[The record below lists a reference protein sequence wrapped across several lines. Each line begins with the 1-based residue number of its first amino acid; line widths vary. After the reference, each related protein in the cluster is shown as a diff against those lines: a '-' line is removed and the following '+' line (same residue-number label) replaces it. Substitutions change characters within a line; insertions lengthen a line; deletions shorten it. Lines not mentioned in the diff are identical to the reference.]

1 MSSSRNMIQDE
12 FLPNCD
18 DKLKEKNILHYKK
31 LSRNVILVN
40 TNIS

>member
-18 DKLKEKNILHYKK
+18 DKLKEKKHSALLKTFKK
-31 LSRNVILVN
+31 CYTS
-40 TNIS
+40 